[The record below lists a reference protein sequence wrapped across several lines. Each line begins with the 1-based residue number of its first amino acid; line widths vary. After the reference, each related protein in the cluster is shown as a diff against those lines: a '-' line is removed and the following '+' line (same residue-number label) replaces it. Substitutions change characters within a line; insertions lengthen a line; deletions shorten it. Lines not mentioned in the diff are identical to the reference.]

1 MYVIIGGTGFLG
13 SNIVRSLRERTRE
26 AILVVARNPADCSLP
41 DVPGGVIPDF
51 VRCDVSKR
59 DNLDEL
65 IARIN
70 LIEEP
75 CRIIYLA
82 ASLHPEEVERD
93 QWASW
98 NINVISLEYLLSG
111 IKHPEMFLFTSTD
124 SVYGSGGREHLF
136 CEEERLNPVNLYG
149 TQKVAGEAIVTHYGG
164 NVFRYPLLLG
174 PSIIKGRRHFYD
186 DLVESLRNGRPV
198 ELFEDSYRSTLD
210 FRTAAELTI
219 ALVMGYGGSL
229 PPVLNIA
236 GDEALSKYDVGI
248 RIAARLGISGSSLK
262 VGDRH

>member
-1 MYVIIGGTGFLG
+1 M
-13 SNIVRSLRERTRE
+13 
-26 AILVVARNPADCSLP
+26 
-41 DVPGGVIPDF
+41 
-51 VRCDVSKR
+51 
-59 DNLDEL
+59 
-65 IARIN
+65 
-70 LIEEP
+70 
-75 CRIIYLA
+75 
-82 ASLHPEEVERD
+82 ERD

-98 NINVISLEYLLSG
+98 NINLISLEYLLSG
-111 IKHPEMFLFTSTD
+111 IKHPEMFLFASTD
-124 SVYGSGGREHLF
+124 SVYGSGEKEHLF
-136 CEEERLNPVNLYG
+136 CEEDRLDPVNLYG

-210 FRTAAELTI
+210 FRTAAELTA
-219 ALVMGYGGSL
+219 ALIVGHGGRL

-248 RIAARLGISGSSLK
+248 RLAARLGISEKLVIPIRTVNGGHIYRTPRAACTLLDNTRMK
-262 VGDRH
+262 RILALDTVRMQFEV